1 MAASRLAKLAA
12 LLVSAGL
19 AAAIG
24 EVGLRLAGV
33 SNPNFYQPHPLRGWE
48 LRPGAEGLWTKEGHA
63 EVRIN
68 ARGMRDREIAVPK
81 PAGTLRIALLGDS
94 CVEALQVPV
103 EKTFARLLEGELAR
117 CPAVGGRKV
126 ETLNFGVAG
135 YGTVQELLALRHEA
149 WPLEPDAVV
158 LAFYS
163 GNDVRNNSR
172 ALDQDPARPYVELR
186 DGVWRLDTSFRETRG
201 YRLRRSAPGRL
212 LYAVVNHSRL
222 LELLKQAKSSVDVW
236 IGTMRARRAEKGQAL
251 QELGLD
257 NAVYRPPGD
266 DAWRGAWQVTE
277 TMVRGLRDESRAHGV
292 PFGVASLTTGMQ
304 VNPDRTVRQDFQKK
318 LGVDTLFYPD
328 ERLAAFG
335 ASQAIPTLLLAPPL
349 ARRAEETGVFFHGFP
364 NTAPGEGHWN
374 EKGHAAAAPLMA
386 DWICRELLLPES
398 PD

>member
-19 AAAIG
+19 AAVIG

-33 SNPNFYQPHPLRGWE
+33 SHPNFYQPHPLRGWE
-48 LRPGAEGLWTKEGHA
+48 LRPGAQGLWTKEGHA

-68 ARGMRDREIAVPK
+68 ARGMRDREIVVPK
-81 PAGTLRIALLGDS
+81 PPGTLRIALLGDS
-94 CVEALQVPV
+94 CTEALQVPV
-103 EKTFARLLEGELAR
+103 ERTFARLLESELAR
-117 CPAVGGRKV
+117 CPAVGGRTV

-135 YGTVQELLALRHEA
+135 YGTVQELLSLRHET
-149 WPLEPDAVV
+149 WHLEPDAVV

-172 ALDQDPARPYVELR
+172 ALDQDPARPYAELR
-186 DGVWRLDTSFRETRG
+186 GGIWKLDTSFRETRG
-201 YRLRRSAPGRL
+201 YRLRRSVPGRA

-236 IGTMRARRAEKGQAL
+236 VGTMRARRAEKGAAL

-257 NAVYRPPGD
+257 NAVYQPPRD
-266 DAWRGAWQVTE
+266 ADWQEAWRITE
-277 TMVRGLRDESRAHGV
+277 AMVRGLRDESRAHGV

-304 VNPDRTVRQDFQKK
+304 VHPDSKVRQDFQQK
-318 LGVDTLFYPD
+318 LGLDTLFYPD
-328 ERLAAFG
+328 ERVATFG
-335 ASQAIPTLLLAPPL
+335 EAQGIPTLLLAPPL
-349 ARRAEETGVFFHGFP
+349 ARKAQETGVFFHGFP

-386 DWICRELLLPES
+386 DWICRGLLGSRPA
-398 PD
+398 P